1 MSAAGQLRG
10 CYGMNIVI
18 IVIFITRAP
27 DTNCLVII
35 IIIKESR
42 VTKNPF
48 HIPLILKLLVHLQ
61 HDESLQS
68 RRVHEFAVISH
79 D

>member
-1 MSAAGQLRG
+1 MSAAGG
-10 CYGMNIVI
+10 HHGMNIVI

-27 DTNCLVII
+27 DTNCLVTI

-48 HIPLILKLLVHLQ
+48 HILLIPKLPVHLQ

-68 RRVHEFAVISH
+68 RQVHDFAVISH